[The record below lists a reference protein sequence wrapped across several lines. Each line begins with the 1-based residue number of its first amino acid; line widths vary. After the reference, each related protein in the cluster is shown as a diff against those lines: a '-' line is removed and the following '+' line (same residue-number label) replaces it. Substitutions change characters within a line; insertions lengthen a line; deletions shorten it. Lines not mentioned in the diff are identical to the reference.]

1 MKCLGKL
8 DRREAIV
15 GWMFILPTIL
25 ILLTIRGIP
34 MITAFVKSFTNWD
47 GMYKNDFVGL
57 RNYILIL
64 GKEEFWALLKNNLVL
79 LLFIPIQVLIGVIV
93 AVLLFEEVRGWKVF
107 RSLYYIPQVISPLI
121 IGFLF
126 AVLFGYNGPINVLLR
141 GIGLNTWAIDWLGS
155 GATALPVIIFCLVWI
170 NIGWQGMLVL
180 GGIGAIPLSV
190 YEAAKLDGAGY
201 WRRLF
206 SITFPMIQG
215 TIRYSVMMSVIWSFT
230 SLFPFIYS
238 MTRGGPGTETM
249 TIDYMIYQKSFV
261 TGSQMGY
268 SCALSVILLVIIL
281 IFTVVQMKLQR
292 RGELKEQ

>member
-1 MKCLGKL
+1 MKRLGKL

-155 GATALPVIIFCLVWI
+155 GTTALPVIIFCLVWI

-180 GGIGAIPLSV
+180 VGN
-190 YEAAKLDGAGY
+190 
-201 WRRLF
+201 RRDSAFRL
-206 SITFPMIQG
+206 
-215 TIRYSVMMSVIWSFT
+215 
-230 SLFPFIYS
+230 
-238 MTRGGPGTETM
+238 
-249 TIDYMIYQKSFV
+249 
-261 TGSQMGY
+261 
-268 SCALSVILLVIIL
+268 
-281 IFTVVQMKLQR
+281 
-292 RGELKEQ
+292 